1 MTNDAMARKFSQA
14 KQEALQQSDVEVS
27 QQNVAESSKEVVK
40 IKKMLENE
48 QMKRIESLL
57 VKIEKQQ
64 EINTKQASQNLQ
76 IYLQNY
82 LDTRIVDATSTTLKI
97 HSEKMENIQR
107 NTHYYLV
114 NLNEKLNFLFLGFAM
129 TLCSLLLYTIYNYKL
144 YKVLSF

>member
-1 MTNDAMARKFSQA
+1 MTNDAMARKFGQA
-14 KQEALQQSDVEVS
+14 KQEAFQQTDAEVY

-64 EINTKQASQNLQ
+64 EINTKRATENLQ

-82 LDTRIVDATSTTLKI
+82 LDSRIVDATATSLKI
-97 HSEKMENIQR
+97 HTEKIENIQR
-107 NTHYYLV
+107 NTHYYLANV
-114 NLNEKLNFLFLGFAM
+114 NEKLNFLFIGFAM
-129 TLCSLLLYTIYNYKL
+129 ILCSLLLYLIYSYKL
-144 YKVLSF
+144 YKILSF